1 VSAVG
6 SRSRTPAAVL
16 AAIVAAWAAAG
27 IAEAAGP
34 GAVLHGH
41 GAPHTAAE
49 PLWVTVLLP
58 PFWVGAIAFLLAWQ
72 VMVAAMMLP
81 SSLPMVRLFT
91 HAARRQEGAT
101 RVVAAFLG
109 GYGVVWAAC
118 GAAAFAADVALHRA
132 GGTVAWFDAHPWVAP
147 AAALAGAGA
156 FQFSG
161 LKDRCLDQCRHPGP
175 FLMRYYR
182 RGTRGGFDLGRRHGL
197 FCIGCCWAL
206 MGLMLVMGAASLVW
220 MAGLGAVMYYE
231 RAGRH
236 GRRLT
241 PVVGVLLIGWGLV
254 VAAHPGWLPEILGG
268 VAS

>member
-6 SRSRTPAAVL
+6 SRPRTPAAVL
-16 AAIVAAWAAAG
+16 AAILAAWAAAG
-27 IAEAAGP
+27 LAQAAGA

-41 GAPHTAAE
+41 AAPHDVAE
-49 PLWVTVLLP
+49 PLWVAVLLP
-58 PFWVGAIAFLLAWQ
+58 PFWMGAVAFLLAWQ

-91 HAARRQEGAT
+91 HAARRQEHSG
-101 RVVAAFLG
+101 RIVAAFLG
-109 GYGVVWAAC
+109 GYALVWAAC
-118 GAAAFAADVALHRA
+118 GGAAFAADVAVHRA
-132 GGTVAWFDAHPWVAP
+132 GGAVGWLDSHPWLAP

-175 FLMRYYR
+175 FLMRHYR
-182 RGTRGGFDLGRRHGL
+182 RGARGGFDLGRRHGL

-206 MGLMLVMGAASLVW
+206 MALMLVMGAASLVW

-236 GRRLT
+236 GRRLS
-241 PVVGVLLIGWGLV
+241 PVVGVLLIAWGV
-254 VAAHPGWLPEILGG
+254 IVAVHPGWLPEIVGG